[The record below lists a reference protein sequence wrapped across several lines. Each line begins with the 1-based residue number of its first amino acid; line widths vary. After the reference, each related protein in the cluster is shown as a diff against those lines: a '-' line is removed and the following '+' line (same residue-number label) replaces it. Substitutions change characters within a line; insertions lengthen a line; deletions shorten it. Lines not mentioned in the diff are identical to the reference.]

1 MLQVYGRASSIN
13 VQKVMWAVGEL
24 TLPHRRHDVGGRF
37 GGLDTPAYRALNPHR
52 RVPTIDDDGT
62 VVWESNAI
70 IRYLAARYGEGTL
83 SPAGP
88 AARAQ
93 ADQWMDWMQTTLAP
107 DFFGLFWAVVRT
119 PKDRQDAA
127 AIARLRDRTLAHYRL
142 LDAVLAGRPFL
153 AGESFTM
160 ADIPAGATLFR
171 YQEICAG
178 FPPLP
183 ALAAWHGRLRERP
196 AYRQHVEVS
205 YEELR
210 GVLG

>member
-24 TLPHRRHDVGGRF
+24 ALPHQRHDLGGAY
-37 GGLDTPAYRALNPHR
+37 GGLDTPDYKAKNPHR
-52 RVPTIDDDGT
+52 RVPTIEDGGT

-70 IRYLAARYGEGTL
+70 IRYLAARYGSGTL
-83 SPAGP
+83 WDEDPG
-88 AARAQ
+88 ARAQ

-107 DFFGLFWAVVRT
+107 DFYGLFWAVVRT
-119 PKDRQDAA
+119 PVAQQDGS
-127 AIARLRDRTLAHYRL
+127 AIAALRQRTLKHFQL
-142 LDAVLAGRPFL
+142 LDATLSARPWL
-153 AGESFTM
+153 AGERFTM

-171 YQEICAG
+171 WQEIG
-178 FPPLP
+178 QGHPPLP
-183 ALAAWHGRLRERP
+183 ALEDWHRRLRERA

-210 GVLG
+210 GRLT